1 MCSWY
6 KLNDYNDM
14 TSNYRLQKLS
24 ILIIAL
30 ICFTNTYAQRDTNK
44 WKAQFS
50 LGVNSPSQSGFVEGF
65 QSKSVNFPTVNL
77 GIQRMFKPQFGAKL
91 DFGFNRFSSDD
102 NSIEF
107 KTNYTRINAQLVYDP
122 TESIGFIPERI
133 GLVAHAGPG
142 YSFVKPLGNFG
153 SNNVSFF
160 NVMAGIEIHYGIT
173 ERMSAFVDTSYILGF
188 GKEFDPITE
197 GFGSFNGNLL
207 TISFGL
213 TFSISGCQYCD

>member
-1 MCSWY
+1 
-6 KLNDYNDM
+6 M

-24 ILIIAL
+24 ILIIVFAY
-30 ICFTNTYAQRDTNK
+30 CVNSYAQRDTNK
-44 WKAQFS
+44 FKAQIA

-65 QSKSVNFPTVNL
+65 ESNSVNFPTVNL
-77 GIQRMFKPQFGAKL
+77 GIQHMFKPQLGAKL
-91 DFGFNRFSSDD
+91 DFGFNRFSSSD

-122 TESIGFIPERI
+122 TESISFMPPRI

-142 YSFVKPLGNFG
+142 YTFVKPLGNFG
-153 SNNVSFF
+153 GNKTSFL
-160 NVMAGIEIHYGIT
+160 NVMAGLEVHYGLT
-173 ERMSAFVDTSYILGF
+173 QRMSLYADTSYILGF
-188 GKEFDPITE
+188 GKDFDPVTE

-207 TISFGL
+207 TITFGL

>member
-1 MCSWY
+1 
-6 KLNDYNDM
+6 M
-14 TSNYRLQKLS
+14 TSNYRLQKFS
-24 ILIIAL
+24 ILLLAL
-30 ICFTNTYAQRDTNK
+30 TCFVNTYAQRDTNK
-44 WKAQFS
+44 WKAQIA

-77 GIQRMFKPQFGAKL
+77 GIQHMFKPQLGAKL
-91 DFGFNRFSSDD
+91 DFGYNRFSSDD
-102 NSIEF
+102 ASIEF
-107 KTNYTRINAQLVYDP
+107 KANYTRLNAQIVYDP
-122 TESIGFIPERI
+122 TESISFLPQRI

-153 SNNVSFF
+153 GNKTSFF
-160 NVMAGIEIHYGIT
+160 NLMTGLEIHYGIT
-173 ERMSAFVDTSYILGF
+173 QRMSAFMDTSYILGF
-188 GKEFDPITE
+188 GKDFDPVTE

>member
-1 MCSWY
+1 
-6 KLNDYNDM
+6 M

-24 ILIIAL
+24 ILMIAL
-30 ICFTNTYAQRDTNK
+30 MYCVNTYAQRDTNK
-44 WKAQFS
+44 FKAQIA

-65 QSKSVNFPTVNL
+65 ESKSVNFPTVNL
-77 GIQRMFKPQFGAKL
+77 GIQHMFKPQLGAKL
-91 DFGFNRFSSDD
+91 DFGFNRFSSAD

-107 KTNYTRINAQLVYDP
+107 KTNYTRINAQVVYDP
-122 TESIGFIPERI
+122 TESISFIPLRM

-153 SNNVSFF
+153 ANKTSFL
-160 NVMAGIEIHYGIT
+160 NVMAGLEIHYGLT
-173 ERMSAFVDTSYILGF
+173 QRMSLYADTSYILGF
-188 GKEFDPITE
+188 GKDFDPTTD

-207 TISFGL
+207 TVTFGL